1 MSVLLCGVG
10 LRGVRFATVVDSL
23 LTGTKRDP
31 MEVFILQANGFAG
44 RIG

>member
-10 LRGVRFATVVDSL
+10 LRSGRLRPLGIPF